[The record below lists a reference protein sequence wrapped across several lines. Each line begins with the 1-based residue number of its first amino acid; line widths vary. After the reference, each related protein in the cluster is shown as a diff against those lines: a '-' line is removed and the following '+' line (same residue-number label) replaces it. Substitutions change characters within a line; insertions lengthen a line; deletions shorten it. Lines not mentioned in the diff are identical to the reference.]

1 MATFLNNKKK
11 DWLSNKSGL
20 AFVHGDVF
28 TDGSRISA
36 TVKME
41 VFATVGNVG
50 GLQPM
55 DSIICMLL
63 G

>member
-20 AFVHGDVF
+20 VFVYGDVF